1 MSEKIKNLDNQ
12 KYFSKDTIV
21 LTRLKY
27 RGLSFYKKEYSIN
40 LNISLFLSFLT
51 FFLIV
56 FGSYSILSKN
66 AEHSV
71 YLTNVNGQIEKYD
84 PKTEERQQAV
94 IDAYNYR
101 LKEKEDKNGN
111 W

>member
-1 MSEKIKNLDNQ
+1 MSKKIKNLDNQ
-12 KYFSKDTIV
+12 KYFSKDTIL

-27 RGLSFYKKEYSIN
+27 RGLSFYKKEYSFN
-40 LNISLFLSFLT
+40 LSVSLFISFLA
-51 FFLIV
+51 FFLV
-56 FGSYSILSKN
+56 VSSSYFILLKN

-101 LKEKEDKNGN
+101 LKEKESKNGN
-111 W
+111 